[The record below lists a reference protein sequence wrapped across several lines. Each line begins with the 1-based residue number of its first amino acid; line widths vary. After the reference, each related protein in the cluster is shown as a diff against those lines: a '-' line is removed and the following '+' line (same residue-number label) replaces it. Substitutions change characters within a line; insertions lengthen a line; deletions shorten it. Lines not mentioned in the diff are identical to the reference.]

1 MCHSWCYLLL
11 PPTFA
16 YKLSPQGRPKACH
29 VLHLSLNIPDA
40 MDFDHQKQEQGR
52 FGFCENVNARVS
64 EFVSNVRKLGRD
76 DPRRVVHSLKVGLA
90 LTLVSL
96 LYYCQPLYDS
106 FGVSAMW
113 AVITVVLVF
122 EFSAGATLGKGVMR
136 GLATL
141 LAAALAVGAH
151 HLANL
156 SGHIGE
162 PILLGFFVFLQ
173 AVVFTF
179 ARFYPTIKARYDYGS
194 VIFIL
199 TFSFIS
205 VSGYRDDEILKLA
218 YLRLSTILIGGS
230 TCIVIS
236 ILVFPVWA
244 GEELHNLI
252 ASNMD
257 KLACFLQ
264 GFGHVYFEMAEDGV
278 SKRDKSFLQGHTSV
292 LNSKNNEENLANFAR
307 WEPGHGR
314 FRFRHPWKQYLKIGA
329 RTRRCAYRIESLNGH
344 LNPQAKPEIPSK
356 IRETCSEM
364 SLECGR
370 ALKELA
376 LAIKTMV
383 KPFAAHVHIENSKSA
398 AENLNSLL
406 QSSGLLGDN
415 MDVLQLVPVAT
426 IVSLLIDVVKCTEE
440 IAESVHE
447 LASMVNFEAVE
458 PTVSP
463 EKPET
468 GQSEPMK
475 SSDDVNSPSIIIV
488 IDEPSLENETSDS
501 KSRA

>member
-1 MCHSWCYLLL
+1 MNLE
-11 PPTFA
+11 
-16 YKLSPQGRPKACH
+16 QG
-29 VLHLSLNIPDA
+29 
-40 MDFDHQKQEQGR
+40 KQQQGR
-52 FGFCENVNARVS
+52 FDGGPSRIEAFRKNVNAGVLK
-64 EFVSNVRKLGRD
+64 FVRNVRKLGRD

-96 LYYCQPLYDS
+96 LQYCQPLYDS

-122 EFSAGATLGKGVMR
+122 EFSVGATLGKGVMR

-151 HLANL
+151 HVANQ
-156 SGHIGE
+156 SGRIAE

-199 TFSFIS
+199 TFSFVS
-205 VSGYRDDEILKLA
+205 VSGYREDEIVKLA
-218 YLRLSTILIGGS
+218 YQRLSTILIGGS
-230 TCIVIS
+230 ACIIIS
-236 ILVFPVWA
+236 ILVSPVWA

-252 ASNMD
+252 ASNID
-257 KLACFLQ
+257 KLAGFLQ
-264 GFGHVYFEMAEDGV
+264 GFGHVYFEIDEDLV
-278 SKRDKSFLQGHTSV
+278 SNRNKSFLHGYKTV
-292 LNSKNNEENLANFAR
+292 LNSKNSEDSLANFAG

-314 FRFRHPWKQYLKIGA
+314 FLFRHPWEQYLKIGA
-329 RTRRCAYRIESLNGH
+329 RTRRCAYRIESLNCH
-344 LNPQAKPEIPSK
+344 LNPHAKPEIPSK
-356 IRETCSEM
+356 IRETCTEM

-376 LAIKTMV
+376 LSIRSMV
-383 KPFAAHVHIENSKSA
+383 KPLAAYVHIEKSKSA

-406 QSSGLLGDN
+406 QSSGLWGDN
-415 MDVLQLVPVAT
+415 TDLLQFVPLAT
-426 IVSLLIDVVKCTEE
+426 VVSLLIDVVNCTEE
-440 IAESVHE
+440 IAESVYE

-468 GQSEPMK
+468 GQSKPLK
-475 SSDDVNSPSIIIV
+475 SSDDVNSPSVIIV
-488 IDEPSLENETSDS
+488 IDEPSLENGTSSATTTDS
-501 KSRA
+501 CSKTSN

>member
-1 MCHSWCYLLL
+1 MQ
-11 PPTFA
+11 A
-16 YKLSPQGRPKACH
+16 KGM
-29 VLHLSLNIPDA
+29 SLDIMYA
-40 MDFDHQKQEQGR
+40 MDLDQAKQEQDRLSRGR
-52 FGFCENVNARVS
+52 SWIETFRENVNARVS
-64 EFVSNVRKLGRD
+64 EFVSNVIKLGRD
-76 DPRRVVHSLKVGLA
+76 DPRRVLHSLKVGLA
-90 LTLVSL
+90 LTMVSL
-96 LYYCQPLYDS
+96 LYFCQPLYNS

-113 AVITVVLVF
+113 AVITVLFVF
-122 EFSAGATLGKGVMR
+122 EFSVGATLGKGVMR
-136 GLATL
+136 ALATL

-156 SGHIGE
+156 SGRIGE
-162 PILLGFFVFLQ
+162 PILLGIFVFLQ

-179 ARFYPTIKARYDYGS
+179 ARFYPTIKARYDNGL
-194 VIFIL
+194 VVFIL
-199 TFSFIS
+199 TFSLIS

-218 YLRLSTILIGGS
+218 YHRLSTILIGGS
-230 TCIVIS
+230 ACIIIS

-244 GEELHNLI
+244 GEELHNSI

-257 KLACFLQ
+257 KLASFLQ
-264 GFGHVYFEMAEDGV
+264 GFGHVYFEMDQDGV
-278 SKRDKSFLQGHTSV
+278 SKQDKSFLQGYKTV
-292 LNSKNNEENLANFAR
+292 LNSKNNEDNLANFAR

-314 FRFRHPWKQYLKIGA
+314 FQFRHPWKQYLKIGA
-329 RTRRCAYRIESLNGH
+329 RTRRCAYLIESLNGH
-344 LNPQAKPEIPSK
+344 VKPQAKPEIPGK
-356 IRETCSEM
+356 IRETCMEM

-383 KPFAAHVHIENSKSA
+383 KPFAARVHIENSKSA

-406 QSSGLLGDN
+406 QSSGLWDDN
-415 MDVLQLVPVAT
+415 MDLLQLVPMAT
-426 IVSLLIDVVKCTEE
+426 VVSLLIDVINCTEE

-468 GQSEPMK
+468 GQSKPVK
-475 SSDDVNSPSIIIV
+475 PSDDVHTHSVIIV
-488 IDEPSLENETSDS
+488 IGEASLEN
-501 KSRA
+501 